1 MGTDK
6 RYLEIQGEP
15 FLDRV
20 CRIMAGIFPEVLVV
34 NAIDDYDCSRLPV
47 RVVTDRIPQK
57 GSLGGLY
64 TGLKEARHPLV
75 FAVACDMP
83 FLNPNVIR
91 RLCAN
96 PVCDVLVV
104 RLGMGLQTLHGRY
117 SKACCSSILE
127 CFERDDLRI
136 QNLAEDPQLEV
147 RILSEE
153 CIQDLDPHHYSFL
166 NINSPSDLEFVRKSQ
181 LGR

>member
-6 RYLEIQGEP
+6 RLLKIQGEP

-20 CRIMAGIFPEVLVV
+20 CRIMGEIFREVLVV
-34 NAIDDYDCSRLPV
+34 NAIDDYDCSHLPV
-47 RVVTDRIPQK
+47 RVVTDHIPQK

-64 TGLKEARHPLV
+64 TGLKEATHPLV

-83 FLNPNVIR
+83 FLNPNLIR
-91 RLCAN
+91 WLCAK
-96 PVCDVLVV
+96 PDCDVLVV
-104 RLGMGLQTLHGRY
+104 RLGMGFQTLHARY
-117 SKACCSSILE
+117 SKNCCPSILE

-136 QNLAEDPQLEV
+136 QNLAEDPQLRV
-147 RILSEE
+147 TVLSGE
-153 CIQDLDPHHYSFL
+153 CVQDLDPHHYSFL

-181 LGR
+181 LDL